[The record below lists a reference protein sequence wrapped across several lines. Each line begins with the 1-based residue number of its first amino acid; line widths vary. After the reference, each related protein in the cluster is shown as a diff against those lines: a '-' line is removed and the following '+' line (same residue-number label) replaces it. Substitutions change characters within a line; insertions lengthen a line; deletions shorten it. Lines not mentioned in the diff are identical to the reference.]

1 MKTNYFLICTTILAM
16 LCTIIH
22 SDKNQVL
29 LLLGP
34 FSLFFSFLSYN
45 IMVIALLSDR

>member
-1 MKTNYFLICTTILAM
+1 MIINYFLIYTTELAM

-22 SDKNQVL
+22 SDKNQIF

-34 FSLFFSFLSYN
+34 FFLFFSFLSYN